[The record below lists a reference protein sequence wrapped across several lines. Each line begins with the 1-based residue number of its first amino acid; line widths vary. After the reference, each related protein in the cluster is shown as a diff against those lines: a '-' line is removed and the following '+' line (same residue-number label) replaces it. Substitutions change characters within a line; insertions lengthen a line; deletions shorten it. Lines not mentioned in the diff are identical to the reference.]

1 MVKRLKKKKVKDF
14 LFQLFMIVLIVIL
27 FYPVLMIFFMS
38 MKDDMEILMS
48 PLSLPKGFRF
58 ENYKKAF
65 AQMDFIRV
73 FLNSLFITTTSVFV
87 GTVSYCI
94 AGYALV
100 RAKKHR
106 WIFMVMYAMFLLGLV
121 LPAQSTLIPLL
132 YLYKVMGLMNTYKG
146 ITLLYICGG
155 ASFSILL
162 ITGFINTVPIT
173 LEEAASLDGCT
184 PFGIFFRIVFPLLK
198 PIISTLVII
207 NAVNIWNDFFNPLMF
222 MSGKAGRTITLAVY
236 MFKGQYSTQ
245 WNVLFAGLMLATLPM
260 MLLYFVLQKY
270 MIAGMTSGAVKS

>member
-1 MVKRLKKKKVKDF
+1 MVKRIKKRQVKDF
-14 LFQLFMIVLIVIL
+14 LFQIFMIVLVLIL

-38 MKDDMEILMS
+38 MKGDMEILLS
-48 PLSLPKGFRF
+48 PLSLPSAFQF

-65 AQMDFIRV
+65 EQMDFIRV
-73 FLNSLFITTTSVFV
+73 FLNSLFITATSVLV
-87 GTVSYCI
+87 GTVSYCM

-100 RAKKHR
+100 RAKKYR
-106 WIFMVMYAMFLLGLV
+106 WVFVGMYILLLLGLV

-132 YLYKVMGLMNTYKG
+132 YLYKVTGLINTYRG

-155 ASFSILL
+155 ASFSIFL

-173 LEEAASLDGCT
+173 LEEAAALDGCT
-184 PFGIFFRIVFPLLK
+184 PFGVFFRIVFPLLK
-198 PIISTLVII
+198 PIISTLIII
-207 NAVNIWNDFFNPLMF
+207 NAMNIWNDFFNPLMF

-245 WNVLFAGLMLATLPM
+245 WNVLFAGLVLATLPM
-260 MLLYFVLQKY
+260 MILYFFLQRY

>member
-1 MVKRLKKKKVKDF
+1 MVRRIKKKQVKDF
-14 LFQLFMIVLIVIL
+14 VFQLFMIVLILAL

-38 MKDDMEILMS
+38 MKDDMEILLS
-48 PLSLPKGFRF
+48 PLSLPASFQF
-58 ENYKKAF
+58 DNYKRAF
-65 AQMDFIRV
+65 DQMDFIRV
-73 FLNSLFITTTSVFV
+73 FLNSLFITTTSVAV
-87 GTVSYCI
+87 GTVVYCI
-94 AGYALV
+94 SGYALV
-100 RAKKHR
+100 RAKKHK
-106 WIFMVMYAMFLLGLV
+106 WLFMAMYVLFLLGLV

-132 YLYKVMGLMNTYKG
+132 YLYKVTGLMNTYKG

-155 ASFSILL
+155 ASFSIFL

-198 PIISTLVII
+198 PIISTLIII
-207 NAVNIWNDFFNPLMF
+207 NAVNVWNDFFNPLMF

-245 WNVLFAGLMLATLPM
+245 WNVLFAGLVLATLPM
-260 MLLYFVLQKY
+260 MLVYFVLQKY

>member
-1 MVKRLKKKKVKDF
+1 MAKRFKKKKVKDF
-14 LFQLFMIVLIVIL
+14 LFQLFMIVMILSL

-38 MKDDMEILMS
+38 MKDDMEILLS
-48 PLSLPKGFRF
+48 PLSLPKSFQF

-73 FLNSLFITTTSVFV
+73 FLNSLFITTTSVIV

-106 WIFMVMYAMFLLGLV
+106 WVFMVMYALFLLGLV